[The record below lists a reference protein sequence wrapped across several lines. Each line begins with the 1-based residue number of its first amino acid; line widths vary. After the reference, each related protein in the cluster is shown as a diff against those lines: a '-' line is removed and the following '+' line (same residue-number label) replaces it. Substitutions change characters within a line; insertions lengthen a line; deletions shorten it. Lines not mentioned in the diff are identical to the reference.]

1 MNEDERAPPRW
12 TPFLDTVDVVRTV
25 ELLPDSELDQV
36 VRHAWRLLD
45 DAGLPSQAAHRH
57 ESNRPHITVAVVD
70 DWDSDTST
78 LLTTAV
84 TRLPVP
90 LHLDGLRTFGQRRL
104 TVVVALALEPQLI
117 SVHEA
122 VHAIL
127 DANAWGVEER
137 HVPGRWAPHLTLG
150 RGMDRAQEAA
160 ARQLLESM
168 TWPNGY
174 ATGART
180 YDTESRTVEMF
191 T

>member
-1 MNEDERAPPRW
+1 
-12 TPFLDTVDVVRTV
+12 VRTV
-25 ELLPDSELDQV
+25 ELLPDGELDRV
-36 VRHAWRLLD
+36 VRDAWRLLD
-45 DAGLPSQAAHRH
+45 DAGLSSQVAHRH

-70 DWDSDTST
+70 DWDPDTPT
-78 LLTTAV
+78 LLTRAL

-90 LHLDGLRTFGQRRL
+90 LHVDGLRTFGQRRL
-104 TVVVALALEPQLI
+104 ALVVPLALEPELI

-127 DANAWGVEER
+127 DADAWGVEER

-160 ARQLLESM
+160 ARRLLETM

-180 YDTESRTVEMF
+180 YDTESRTVEMI

>member
-1 MNEDERAPPRW
+1 VP
-12 TPFLDTVDVVRTV
+12 
-25 ELLPDSELDQV
+25 
-36 VRHAWRLLD
+36 
-45 DAGLPSQAAHRH
+45 
-57 ESNRPHITVAVVD
+57 
-70 DWDSDTST
+70 
-78 LLTTAV
+78 
-84 TRLPVP
+84 LPV
-90 LHLDGLRTFGQRRL
+90 DGLRTVGQRRL
-104 TVVVALALEPQLI
+104 AVVVTLALEPELI

-160 ARQLLESM
+160 ARRLLESM
-168 TWPNGY
+168 TWPHGH
-174 ATGART
+174 AAAART